1 MMRKLYET
9 LDVSEDATAEEI
21 KKAYRKLSSKH
32 HPDKN
37 PDDVEATQRFQ
48 SIKEA
53 YECLSDPE
61 RRQIYDETGD
71 KTVDTGNPAE
81 DLLVHLVN
89 ELIDKLDTMDE
100 TFQKLRSVIDEMLV
114 EVDARRRENVAKLES
129 LQRKLE
135 KFKYMGKGVNF
146 IEAIIKDK
154 IVETNHELA
163 TIDEAEVAAK
173 AVREMLQDY
182 QALDRAPSRRKRT
195 PEEEN
200 EHQSEMQR
208 LNNLLNQAFISGPRK
223 GGFPF
228 SGV

>member
-1 MMRKLYET
+1 MRKLYET

-21 KKAYRKLSSKH
+21 KKAYRKLASKH

-37 PDDVEATQRFQ
+37 PDDPNAAERFKEVQ
-48 SIKEA
+48 EA

-81 DLLVHLVN
+81 DLMVHLVN